1 MPRSRSGLARC
12 RVGLESFVNPVSFG
26 ELQQLVSA
34 HGYWAVALIVGLES
48 MGLPLPGET
57 ILVLAA
63 IYAATEPSF
72 NIGVVIAVAAFGAIV
87 GDNAGYWLG
96 LRYGYA
102 LLLRYGE
109 RIGMFEARI
118 KLGQYL
124 YLKHGAKVVFLGRF
138 VALLR
143 ILAAFLAGVNRMPW
157 RAFLMA
163 NASGGMIWAAVF
175 GIGGYFFGKLLL
187 QLHHALAPIVFA
199 LALAAFFVCGYLIR
213 RYEARLTVLAKR
225 ALPGPLVAAVDEK
238 RVEGV
243 ASLPRDALGA
253 AR

>member
-1 MPRSRSGLARC
+1 
-12 RVGLESFVNPVSFG
+12 VNLVSLG

-34 HGYWAVALIVGLES
+34 HGYWVVALIVGLES

-57 ILVLAA
+57 VLVLAA

-72 NIGVVIAVAAFGAIV
+72 NIWVVIAVAAFGAIV

-102 LLLRYGE
+102 LLLRYGK

-118 KLGQYL
+118 KIGQYL
-124 YLKHGAKVVFLGRF
+124 FLKHGTKVVFLGRF

-157 RAFLMA
+157 QTFLIA
-163 NASGGMIWAAVF
+163 NATGAVIWAAVF
-175 GIGGYFFGKLLL
+175 GIGGYSFGKLLL

-199 LALAAFFVCGYLIR
+199 LALAAFFGCGYLVR
-213 RYEARLTVLAKR
+213 RYEDRLTTLAER
-225 ALPGPLVAAVDEK
+225 ALPGPLVAAVNEK
-238 RVEGV
+238 
-243 ASLPRDALGA
+243 GA
-253 AR
+253 DRAPARRA

>member
-1 MPRSRSGLARC
+1 VNSVLLAD
-12 RVGLESFVNPVSFG
+12 
-26 ELQQLVSA
+26 LQQLVSA
-34 HGYWAVALIVGLES
+34 HGYWVVALIVGLES

-72 NIGVVIAVAAFGAIV
+72 NVGVVIAVAAFGAIV

-124 YLKHGAKVVFLGRF
+124 FLKHGAKVVFLGRF

-143 ILAAFLAGVNRMPW
+143 MLAAFLAGVNRMPW
-157 RAFLMA
+157 RTFLIA
-163 NASGGMIWAAVF
+163 NASGGIIWAAVF

-199 LALAAFFVCGYLIR
+199 LALALSLDVVTWSDATKIGLQHRPNTRYPALWWPRSTRKDHKPHPAIR
-213 RYEARLTVLAKR
+213 V
-225 ALPGPLVAAVDEK
+225 VAALA
-238 RVEGV
+238 
-243 ASLPRDALGA
+243 ASAP
-253 AR
+253 